1 MFIDRSKLIDLYLLM
16 IKQYKKKFK
25 NNILIEH
32 TNQID
37 SGISNSLGIKS
48 IVVQIK
54 YIDLCDIFEAR
65 YTRYKFN
72 RLINNMENKEILSED
87 MLSKIKKII
96 RINKQTNKTTLKSIL
111 GVGKQGEID
120 YLIESEPFDAYIESI
135 DNEENSYKGYYEYGE
150 KLKDGKCAVIS
161 VVGTMV
167 GVAMFVIKLF
177 KD

>member
-1 MFIDRSKLIDLYLLM
+1 
-16 IKQYKKKFK
+16 
-25 NNILIEH
+25 
-32 TNQID
+32 
-37 SGISNSLGIKS
+37 
-48 IVVQIK
+48 
-54 YIDLCDIFEAR
+54 
-65 YTRYKFN
+65 
-72 RLINNMENKEILSED
+72 MENKEILSDD
-87 MLSKIKKII
+87 MLSKFKKII

-150 KLKDGKCAVIS
+150 KLKDEKCAVIS